1 MKSIFKTLVNI
12 PEPKQIRSKEALER
26 FLSAGERLLAENRYE
41 EAGIALLAREAD
53 SSVGTFY
60 RLLTDKET
68 LSLLLLQRFFTQ
80 MEQTIEY
87 TFEPVRWN
95 GKNVTD
101 IAIKF
106 INVFVDLY
114 RGRAGTLRAVILRA
128 SKDPL
133 FRNQVHQ
140 LNDLIS
146 HRLGGL
152 LEARRAEIT
161 HPKPEQ
167 AINTVAH
174 MVLGILN
181 QHSITGTLGALSK
194 KNLSL
199 ELTRVFVNYLGVK
212 SNNSQV

>member
-41 EAGIALLAREAD
+41 EAGIAQLAREAD

-80 MEQTIEY
+80 MEETIKY
-87 TFEPVRWN
+87 TFDPIKWE
-95 GKNVTD
+95 GKGVLD
-101 IAIKF
+101 IAKKF
-106 INVFVDLY
+106 ISVFVDLY
-114 RGRAGTLRAVILRA
+114 KGRAGTLRAMILRA

-140 LNDLIS
+140 LNTLIS
-146 HRLGGL
+146 QYLAYL
-152 LEARRAEIT
+152 LMQRKEEIT
-161 HPKPEQ
+161 HPKPDI
-167 AINTVAH
+167 AINSVAH
-174 MVLGILN
+174 MLLGILN
-181 QHSITGTLGALSK
+181 QHTITGSLGNLSK
-194 KNLSL
+194 SNLTI

-212 SNNSQV
+212 AK